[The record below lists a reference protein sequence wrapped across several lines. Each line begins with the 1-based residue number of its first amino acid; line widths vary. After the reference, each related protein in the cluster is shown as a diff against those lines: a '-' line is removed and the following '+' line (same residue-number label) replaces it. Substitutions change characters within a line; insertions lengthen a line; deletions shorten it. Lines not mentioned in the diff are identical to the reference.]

1 MSPAVWAALILAGAL
16 ALWAVGR
23 VLVSLPPRRALAAV
37 VLAAAAGLA
46 VMRFFL
52 LAVPL
57 AAIGLGLW
65 RSAGGIPTPG
75 GQSEVETPAL
85 RMTLDHDSGRMDGEV
100 TAGRYRGARLS
111 ELAPEDL
118 DRLMACFEADGDDDS
133 RALLFAWL
141 ERHGRRQG
149 HGTGQGAAQ
158 GPDARAPSPPPDP
171 ASMTEAEAYRV
182 LGLAP
187 GASVEEVRAAYS
199 RLIRRV
205 HPDLGGSSTL
215 AALINA
221 AKELLDP
228 G

>member
-1 MSPAVWAALILAGAL
+1 VRPPVWAALFLAGAGGLWLLLRAL
-16 ALWAVGR
+16 AE
-23 VLVSLPPRRALAAV
+23 LPPRRALASL
-37 VLAAAAGLA
+37 VLAAAVGLALMRLFPLALAVAAAGLA
-46 VMRFFL
+46 V
-52 LAVPL
+52 
-57 AAIGLGLW
+57 W
-65 RSAGGIPTPG
+65 RSGGAIPAPG
-75 GQSEVETPAL
+75 GRSEVESAAL

-100 TAGRYRGARLS
+100 TAGPFRGARLS
-111 ELAPEDL
+111 ELSPEDL
-118 DRLMACFEADGDDDS
+118 DRLMAEFEAAGDDDS
-133 RALLFAWL
+133 RALLVAWL
-141 ERHGRRQG
+141 ERHGRRQ
-149 HGTGQGAAQ
+149 
-158 GPDARAPSPPPDP
+158 RADP
-171 ASMTEAEAYRV
+171 AADSAPPSADPANMTEAEAYRI

>member
-1 MSPAVWAALILAGAL
+1 MSPPIWAALILAGAG
-16 ALWAVGR
+16 ALWLLGR
-23 VLVSLPPRRALAAV
+23 ALVTLPPRRALAAL

-46 VMRFFL
+46 AMRLFA

-57 AAIGLGLW
+57 AFIGVGLW
-65 RSAGGIPTPG
+65 RSAAAIPTPG
-75 GQSEVETPAL
+75 GQSEVESPSL
-85 RMTLDHDSGRMDGEV
+85 RMTLDHESGRMDGEV
-100 TAGRYRGARLS
+100 TAGPYRGARLS
-111 ELAPEDL
+111 ELTPDEL
-118 DRLMACFEADGDDDS
+118 DWLMAAFEADGDDDS
-133 RALLFAWL
+133 RALLAAWL
-141 ERHGRRQG
+141 ERHGRRP
-149 HGTGQGAAQ
+149 
-158 GPDARAPSPPPDP
+158 GPDRDSDPDRQRPGPAPPPPDP
-171 ASMTEAEAYRV
+171 ASMTEAEAYRI